1 MKYNS
6 TRNSSYHVFCQKCKV
21 GKSVDSSVHVS
32 LSFFLTRAETLA
44 VLQEAGTELQAALS
58 KGIFDAVIISPAS
71 LRSLGD
77 TKS

>member
-1 MKYNS
+1 M
-6 TRNSSYHVFCQKCKV
+6 

-58 KGIFDAVIISPAS
+58 KGIFDGSYRLAS
-71 LRSLGD
+71 KFKKFR
-77 TKS
+77 

>member
-1 MKYNS
+1 M
-6 TRNSSYHVFCQKCKV
+6 

-32 LSFFLTRAETLA
+32 LSFFLTGAETLA

-58 KGIFDAVIISPAS
+58 KGIFDGVIVSPAS